1 MQKHRYS
8 YENRG
13 DQVKHRRYIAYIYIA
28 PAVLLVGIL
37 LYYPI
42 IANIIYSFHSF
53 KAYSSNMDFVGLKNY
68 ITLFTD
74 DRFYI
79 ALRNNLIF
87 LIFNLV
93 FQVGVALVLAILVEN
108 VAKKRFGRLCRTIY
122 FIPSLF
128 SITAIAIMW
137 QFIFEPEVGMLN
149 NLFRALNLDSLVSV
163 KGLLGQEST
172 AIYTVAMMPQW
183 QFTGYFMMLLV
194 VAIQKIPED
203 YYDAAEIDGA
213 SKFRQAITITIPMIK
228 EMLLV
233 DIVMTVV
240 ATFKSFAEVYQ
251 LTMGG
256 PGYSTLV
263 IGMYAYQNAFKYD
276 RMGYSSTIGVIIF
289 LITFIFSVIQLRISN
304 SGGED

>member
-1 MQKHRYS
+1 MRNKKYTP
-8 YENRG
+8 YLY
-13 DQVKHRRYIAYIYIA
+13 VL
-28 PAVLLVGIL
+28 PAFLLVVIL

-42 IANIIYSFHSF
+42 IANFIYSFHSF
-53 KAYSSNMDFVGLKNY
+53 KAYSEGMDFVGLKNY
-68 ITLFTD
+68 INLFSD
-74 DRFYI
+74 ERFFV
-79 ALRNNLIF
+79 ALKNNLVF
-87 LIFNLV
+87 LVFNLV
-93 FQVGVALVLAILVEN
+93 FQVGVSLVLAILVEN
-108 VAKKRFGRLCRTIY
+108 YVRNRFGRFCRAVY

-137 QFIFEPEVGMLN
+137 QFIFEPSVGLLN
-149 NLFRALNLDSLVSV
+149 NLFRSLGWENLVSI
-163 KGLLGQEST
+163 KGLLGQEAT
-172 AIYTVAMMPQW
+172 AIYTVALMPQW

-194 VAIQKIPED
+194 VAIQKIPKD

-213 SKFRQAITITIPMIK
+213 SKLRQAVTITIPLVK

-263 IGMYAYQNAFKYD
+263 VGMYAYQNAFKYD
-276 RMGYSSTIGVIIF
+276 RMGYSSAIGVIIF
-289 LITFIFSVIQLRISN
+289 LITFIFSLVQLKVSN
-304 SGGED
+304 SGEES

>member
-1 MQKHRYS
+1 
-8 YENRG
+8 
-13 DQVKHRRYIAYIYIA
+13 
-28 PAVLLVGIL
+28 
-37 LYYPI
+37 
-42 IANIIYSFHSF
+42 
-53 KAYSSNMDFVGLKNY
+53 
-68 ITLFTD
+68 
-74 DRFYI
+74 
-79 ALRNNLIF
+79 
-87 LIFNLV
+87 
-93 FQVGVALVLAILVEN
+93 
-108 VAKKRFGRLCRTIY
+108 
-122 FIPSLF
+122 
-128 SITAIAIMW
+128 MW

-289 LITFIFSVIQLRISN
+289 LITFIFRCGMTDIRKR
-304 SGGED
+304 